1 MRLCR
6 FDDNRLGLVNGTTVR
21 DVSAALDVLPVFRYP
36 LPAGDVLISNLEQL
50 TREIRSV
57 AERSASVPLKGLT
70 LLSPVANPGKLIGAP
85 VNYQKHLD
93 EVRQNPQLHHGNDI
107 PVIQK
112 AGVFLKATSSL
123 VGPGEGIVLRKLDR
137 RNDHEVELAFVIGKP
152 ASNVSRRNALDYV
165 AGYSIGLD
173 ITIRGPEERSLRK
186 SSDSYTVLGPWL
198 VTPDELPDPG
208 ALDLRVSVNGELRQQ
223 SNTGDLILGVPEL
236 IEYASSFYTLYPGD
250 VILSGTPEGVGPIKP
265 GDVIVASIEAIG
277 TMEVKVR

>member
-21 DVSAALDVLPVFRYP
+21 DVSAALDVLPAFRYP
-36 LPAGDVLISNLEQL
+36 LPAGDVLIYNLEQL

-57 AERSASVPLKGLT
+57 AGRSASVPLKGLT

-152 ASNVSRRNALDYV
+152 ASNVSRRSALDYV

-208 ALDLRVSVNGELRQQ
+208 ALDLNQATQ
-223 SNTGDLILGVPEL
+223 THAALILGVPEL

-250 VILSGTPEGVGPIKP
+250 VVLSGTPEGVGPIKP

>member
-21 DVSAALDVLPVFRYP
+21 DVSAALDVLPAFRYP

-57 AERSASVPLKGLT
+57 AGRSASVPLKGLT

-152 ASNVSRRNALDYV
+152 ASNVSRRRRARLRRRLQHRPRHHDSWAGRTQPAEIVGQLHRSGPLARNA
-165 AGYSIGLD
+165 
-173 ITIRGPEERSLRK
+173 
-186 SSDSYTVLGPWL
+186 
-198 VTPDELPDPG
+198 
-208 ALDLRVSVNGELRQQ
+208 
-223 SNTGDLILGVPEL
+223 
-236 IEYASSFYTLYPGD
+236 
-250 VILSGTPEGVGPIKP
+250 
-265 GDVIVASIEAIG
+265 
-277 TMEVKVR
+277 